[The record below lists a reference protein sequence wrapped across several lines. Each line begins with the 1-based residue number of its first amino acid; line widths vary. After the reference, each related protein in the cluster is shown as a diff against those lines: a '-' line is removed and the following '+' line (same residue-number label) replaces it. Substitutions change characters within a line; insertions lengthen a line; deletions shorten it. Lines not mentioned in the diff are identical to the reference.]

1 VVGISACSETMMR
14 GSAALSANLPV
25 SGAAVNRSYALLVP
39 DVEPKGNSA
48 EGSVLQA
55 TTELLECH

>member
-1 VVGISACSETMMR
+1 MMR